1 MRFFHAVAGTELREL
16 FHVTDLPSHFASRD
30 RTRTSWYIRQMRW
43 SDLSRCKMSAR
54 TFLLH
59 RIITGKLH
67 AYLNCLNNI
76 IEPIRAAHHGP
87 NASPPPSLTRDGSL
101 GVPREV
107 LPHGLL
113 VLDRASLSLNT
124 DPIIVN
130 QLSTLFDEKDRD
142 DRGQFERKR

>member
-1 MRFFHAVAGTELREL
+1 MQDVGENILVTSYYHGEITCISELLEQHHRAHPRRPSRTER
-16 FHVTDLPSHFASRD
+16 
-30 RTRTSWYIRQMRW
+30 
-43 SDLSRCKMSAR
+43 
-54 TFLLH
+54 FLL
-59 RIITGKLH
+59 L
-67 AYLNCLNNI
+67 LPL
-76 IEPIRAAHHGP
+76 
-87 NASPPPSLTRDGSL
+87 DGSL

-142 DRGQFERKR
+142 DRGQFERKQ